1 MTKTLNDAAT
11 NPQQT
16 IAELQRKLAERTAE
30 RDEALERQ
38 TATADVLRAI
48 SRTAFDLDTV
58 LETGARDVSKKPL

>member
-1 MTKTLNDAAT
+1 MRAKDRPHFNET
-11 NPQQT
+11 Q
-16 IAELQRKLAERTAE
+16 
-30 RDEALERQ
+30 EALRQQ